1 MSQWDKLL
9 WRMLHLSND
18 LRFDEIRKAL
28 EHFGFAME
36 GKDHGGSHRTFRK
49 KGECRSRSLKKSPV
63 KKHYVREVKEVV
75 DLE

>member
-49 KGECRSRSLKKSPV
+49 KGRTPITIPQKSPV